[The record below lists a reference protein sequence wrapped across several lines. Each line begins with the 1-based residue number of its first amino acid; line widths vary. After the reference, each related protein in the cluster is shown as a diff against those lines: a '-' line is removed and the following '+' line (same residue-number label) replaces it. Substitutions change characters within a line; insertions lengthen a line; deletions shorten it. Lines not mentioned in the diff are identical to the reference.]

1 LIIFRKRNLFFT
13 QFRRIAFIIMA
24 CFPTF
29 WGGGRTQ
36 KNINNEERD
45 GGDGDVDCSGTILA
59 LGASGMPDS
68 RFTFLSTFFTGFFAR
83 CYYESG
89 LKRAADRKLSF
100 VWLGNCTFELP

>member
-1 LIIFRKRNLFFT
+1 LL
-13 QFRRIAFIIMA
+13 
-24 CFPTF
+24 PHLL
-29 WGGGRTQ
+29 GGGRTQ